1 MMISMGAPA
10 RTYGPGCD
18 QPALT
23 ARASNKTSTGKRV
36 ARAAVLCLLAL
47 SFAQTVAAEILT
59 IPGSGNPEFV
69 LGELAKAF
77 NSQQQQHQV
86 VIPPTTGTAGA
97 LRELAEG
104 SASIGRVGRPLK
116 EAERR
121 TGLTYHPLGR
131 DPIAFVGGSGVTV
144 RAVTSAQ
151 VVDVYTGKLTNWR
164 DLGGK
169 PGAVRAIGREVTDAS
184 CQAIARDIKAF
195 DDLQLGSNV
204 KVVHL
209 DSQMIDLLDRFPT
222 SFGFLNRSALSAA
235 RTKLVVLA
243 LDSVEP
249 SPGNME
255 SGRYPLWTEL
265 GLVYRESALTE
276 AGRSFLKFV
285 DSPAGAKLLR
295 AHGVVPAA
303 PRT

>member
-1 MMISMGAPA
+1 MMILMGAPA
-10 RTYGPGCD
+10 RTYGLGCD
-18 QPALT
+18 QPALA
-23 ARASNKTSTGKRV
+23 ARASNKTSTGKWV

-47 SFAQTVAAEILT
+47 SLVQTAAAEILT

-104 SASIGRVGRPLK
+104 RASIGRVGRPLK

-235 RTKLVVLA
+235 RTKLVLLA

-249 SPGNME
+249 SSGNME

-265 GLVYRESALTE
+265 GLVYKESALTE

-285 DSPAGAKLLR
+285 DSPAGIYVLR
-295 AHGVVPAA
+295 AHGVLPSA